1 VAQWVSVYGWS
12 ASNSY
17 QKDMRPGINK
27 TTHNKKRLLRER
39 DKLPFIQMF
48 CMCNTSVRIVSSGGT
63 PGKSHALCT
72 AAEERYRRRGGGCGE
87 HELGPI
93 EWVT

>member
-1 VAQWVSVYGWS
+1 
-12 ASNSY
+12 
-17 QKDMRPGINK
+17 MRPGINK

-63 PGKSHALCT
+63 PGKTWEDLGSPGKSHALST
-72 AAEERYRRRGGGCGE
+72 TAEERYRRRGGGCGE
-87 HELGPI
+87 QELEPI
-93 EWVT
+93 E